1 MAKKPNPFAKGGRT
15 CPDCG
20 KPMAQCKCD
29 MDMKGGKGGKRKMPP
44 PFAKKKK

>member
-1 MAKKPNPFAKGGRT
+1 MAKKPNPFAKGAKKGM

-29 MDMKGGKGGKRKMPP
+29 AGSMKGDKGKKPN
-44 PFAKKKK
+44 PFKKK